1 MQSEEP
7 DLPRSHLRRIIAL
20 SFRILS
26 IFLGT
31 FSLFAPYVIL
41 QLLTGF
47 EARQSSVSQRIWM
60 MLWLVVGQVY
70 GCLLCP
76 LALSADSSKKGRALF
91 NTIYGGAGAR
101 ILLLVI
107 LPGSAAIGGYVVV
120 AQTMLQDEV
129 CVIV

>member
-1 MQSEEP
+1 
-7 DLPRSHLRRIIAL
+7 
-20 SFRILS
+20 
-26 IFLGT
+26 
-31 FSLFAPYVIL
+31 
-41 QLLTGF
+41 
-47 EARQSSVSQRIWM
+47 M

-76 LALSADSSKKGRALF
+76 LALSADSSKTGRALF
-91 NTIYGGAGAR
+91 NTIYGGYGAR